1 MLSLT
6 LDSGIP
12 KKVLAKAH
20 QLGVHND
27 CIVSG
32 KPCTECAE
40 LIFLAFDFFYSHC
53 ETTAEVIGAIIDD
66 FKNDLEE
73 ER

>member
-6 LDSGIP
+6 TDSGIP

-32 KPCTECAE
+32 KPCAPCADN
-40 LIFLAFDFFYSHC
+40 IFLSFDFFYGHYAT
-53 ETTAEVIGAIIDD
+53 EAELFGAIIDD
-66 FKNDLEE
+66 FKKDLEDE
-73 ER
+73 L